1 VFFKA
6 IEKRAIQ
13 ALDIVF
19 MNNHDELELRRD
31 FNSIAICSESY
42 LAVIFSIEVSVALIK
57 KLIKTL
63 VNAIEIG
70 KNEDCT
76 L

>member
-1 VFFKA
+1 MFFKA

>member
-42 LAVIFSIEVSVALIK
+42 LAVIFSIEISVALIK

>member
-1 VFFKA
+1 
-6 IEKRAIQ
+6 
-13 ALDIVF
+13 